1 MALDGFALRPRRGR
15 GVGVVDS
22 SQLGTFN
29 SCSAALARSACGTRQ
44 VPARRLY
51 RPPHGNVAPAEAP
64 GSNETIMDF
73 TDEQIER
80 YARHIVLKEV
90 GGVGQQRLLGAKVL
104 VIGAGG
110 LGCPITLYL
119 AAAGVGT
126 IGVVDDDV
134 VSLSNLQRQIAHATA
149 RIGVAKTA
157 SAAAAVAAIN
167 PDVRLVE
174 HRTRVGADNAAE
186 LIAAYDLVADGSD
199 NFATRFLVN
208 DACYFAGKTLVTAA
222 IAEFDGQLATFKAYR
237 DGDHPCYRCVFREVP
252 PGDFDEGCARDGVLG
267 ALAGVMGSLQ
277 AVEVLK
283 ELLGIGESL
292 SGSLTIYDGLGGGFH
307 RMAVH
312 RDPECTLCG
321 ADPTIRD
328 LSIHRRRA
336 PQAAPAEAT

>member
-1 MALDGFALRPRRGR
+1 M
-15 GVGVVDS
+15 
-22 SQLGTFN
+22 
-29 SCSAALARSACGTRQ
+29 
-44 VPARRLY
+44 
-51 RPPHGNVAPAEAP
+51 E
-64 GSNETIMDF
+64 F

-90 GGVGQQRLLGAKVL
+90 GGVGQQRLLRAKVL

-110 LGCPITLYL
+110 LGCPIALYL

-126 IGVVDDDV
+126 IGIVDDDV

-149 RIGVAKTA
+149 RIGTSKTE
-157 SAAAAVAAIN
+157 SAAATLTAIN
-167 PDVRLVE
+167 PDVCVVE
-174 HRTRVGADNAAE
+174 HRTRINAENAAK

-208 DACYFAGKTLVTAA
+208 DSCYFARKPLVTAA
-222 IAEFDGQLATFKAYR
+222 IAQFDGQLATFKPYQE
-237 DGDHPCYRCVFREVP
+237 GDHPCYRCVFRDAP
-252 PGDFDEGCARDGVLG
+252 QGDFDEGCARDGVLG

-292 SGSLTIYDGLGGGFH
+292 SGSLTIYDGLGGRFH
-307 RMAVH
+307 RMAVR
-312 RDPECTLCG
+312 RDPECPLCG
-321 ADPTIRD
+321 AEPTIRD

-336 PQAAPAEAT
+336 PRAAPAEAT